1 MSSVYCRDKDLVCE
15 IPGLEARECHVS
27 LQFPSDNNLVL
38 CGNIPTNLRRS
49 CTFRQTLDIFVTN
62 LRHICALRQ
71 ILDISLQSDKPLIYL
86 HIQTNF
92 RYICTFRQSFRQ
104 I

>member
-49 CTFRQTLDIFVTN
+49 CTFRQTLDISLHSDT
-62 LRHICALRQ
+62 LRYICKFRQ
-71 ILDISLQSDKPLIYL
+71 ILDISVHSDKPAISV
-86 HIQTNF
+86 H
-92 RYICTFRQSFRQ
+92 SDKP
-104 I
+104 